1 MALTRTEEL
10 LIDGLRLFNLT
21 EEEQEGIFLFLE
33 TEEQQNKMIDFL
45 LENQSATGQ
54 AILKKTKE
62 IIAEKK

>member
-10 LIDGLRLFNLT
+10 LIDGLRLFDLT

-45 LENQSATGQ
+45 LENRNATGQ
-54 AILKKTKE
+54 EILRKTKE
-62 IIAEKK
+62 IITAKK